1 MADLTLVPPHMDLR
15 VPTRNQE
22 AEEAGE
28 IGEDRMA
35 EEDRLYDNWVNEF
48 PEFMPDDYDAVKIA
62 GGRKSEPK
70 GSELHARD
78 RWLHDGGIFDEPP
91 VYTDGS
97 PVRERAERDTEIP
110 GAYPLDQ
117 RPKPREMAPRKR
129 GDLPIGDR
137 TLFPPRM
144 DLHVPTRDEE
154 AEEAGAI
161 GEERFHVEDRFRKDH
176 LGSVVVKWPH
186 SDDPAVQAETDSLI
200 RKALS
205 VGYTLEDLIPDESGY
220 GLKGSDRLFSP
231 EDVQRVYAE
240 NERPA
245 PRHDVDTHA
254 GWTGE
259 PNNGNYPRMASDPQV

>member
-15 VPTRNQE
+15 VPTRDQE

-62 GGRKSEPK
+62 GQDSE
-70 GSELHARD
+70 
-78 RWLHDGGIFDEPP
+78 EPE
-91 VYTDGS
+91 
-97 PVRERAERDTEIP
+97 RETEIA

-117 RPKPREMAPRKR
+117 RPKPREMRPRKR

-161 GEERFHVEDRFRKDH
+161 GEERFHIEDRFRKDH

-186 SDDPAVQAETDSLI
+186 SDDPTVQAETDSLI

-240 NERPA
+240 NEQPA